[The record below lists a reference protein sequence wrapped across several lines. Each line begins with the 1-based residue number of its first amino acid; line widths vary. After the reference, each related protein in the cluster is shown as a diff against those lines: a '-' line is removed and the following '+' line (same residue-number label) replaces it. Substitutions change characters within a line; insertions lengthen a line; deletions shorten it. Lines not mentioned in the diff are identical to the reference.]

1 MQNLQVDGHDYK
13 GGKNM
18 ALIHAYV
25 NKIYFDVN
33 AEGRL
38 SKDDKDRMD
47 RFIYENNL
55 LDKFESFKEQNKKL
69 TQKRLY
75 NRFFNMIQDD
85 FEDKKIYLSLK
96 HYETF
101 DILNAIDKIL

>member
-1 MQNLQVDGHDYK
+1 
-13 GGKNM
+13 M

-25 NKIYFDVN
+25 NKIYFDVTSKD
-33 AEGRL
+33 RL
-38 SKDDKDRMD
+38 LKDDKDRMD
-47 RFIYENNL
+47 KFILENNL

-69 TQKRLY
+69 PQKRLY
-75 NRFFNMIQDD
+75 NSFFNLIQED

-101 DILNAIDKIL
+101 DMRNAIDKIL